1 MRRRFIMNFYMPTR
15 LFTGENCLSRNS
27 GLFAS
32 YGSRCLI
39 VTGKHAAKQSGA
51 LEDVLKVL
59 EENSIS
65 ASVYDGVTQNPPLA
79 SCMEAGKMAHET
91 EACFL
96 IGIGGGSSLDAAKAA
111 SVFAANA
118 GLDEAGFYSGVWANA
133 PLPVILVG
141 TTSGTGSEMTRV
153 AVLTDSRGRKHSI
166 KHDLLSPALSFGDSR
181 YTENNSLS
189 LTLTTGIDA
198 LAHCLESY
206 FSFKGDEIS
215 RSFAVR
221 GVRLLFN
228 PLSAAADGS
237 ALSKDE
243 RRQLYEASI
252 LGGLA
257 INTSGTGFP
266 HNMGYFLTERYH
278 IPHGFACAEFLSEL
292 LTLAREYDPA
302 FTARFYSE
310 AGVTENDLKELI
322 RKSVPDPKVELS
334 ESELLELLPRWE
346 NNGSVKNSRCSIDLS
361 VVRNILEKKFLRK

>member
-1 MRRRFIMNFYMPTR
+1 MNFYMPTR
-15 LFTGENCLSRNS
+15 LFTGENCLFQNS
-27 GLFAS
+27 GMFAS

-51 LEDVLKVL
+51 LDDVMKVL

-79 SCMEAGKMAHET
+79 ACMEAGSMAHET
-91 EACFL
+91 GADFL

-111 SVFAANA
+111 SVFAANE
-118 GLDEAGFYSGVWANA
+118 GLDEAGFYSSVWPNS

-153 AVLTDSRGRKHSI
+153 AVLTDSRCRKHSI

-181 YTENNSLS
+181 YTENNSLP
-189 LTLTTGIDA
+189 LTLTTGVDA

-221 GVRLLFN
+221 GVRLLFH
-228 PLSAAADGS
+228 PLSAAADGA
-237 ALSKDE
+237 ALTKDE

-278 IPHGFACAEFLSEL
+278 VPHGFACAEYLPEL
-292 LTLAREYDPA
+292 LTLAGEYDPA
-302 FTARFYSE
+302 YAACFYAE
-310 AGVTENDLKELI
+310 AGVTEMDLTELI
-322 RKSVPDPKVELS
+322 RRSVPDPKVVLS
-334 ESELLELLPRWE
+334 KSELEELLPRWE
-346 NNGSVKNSRCSIDLS
+346 NNGSVKNSRCSIDLPI
-361 VVRNILEKKFLRK
+361 VRSILEKKFSGK

>member
-1 MRRRFIMNFYMPTR
+1 MNFYMPTR
-15 LFTGENCLSRNS
+15 LFTGENCVSRNS

-32 YGSRCLI
+32 CGSRCLI
-39 VTGKHAAKQSGA
+39 VSGKHAAKESGA
-51 LEDVLKVL
+51 LEEVLKVL
-59 EENSIS
+59 EENGIS

-79 SCMEAGKMAHET
+79 ACMEAGGMARDT
-91 EACFL
+91 GADFL

-111 SVFAANA
+111 SVFAANE
-118 GLDEAGFYSGVWANA
+118 GLDEAGFYSGVWPNT

-166 KHDLLSPALSFGDSR
+166 KHDLLSPVFSFGDSR
-181 YTENNSLS
+181 YTENMSLP
-189 LTLTTGIDA
+189 LTLTTGVDA

-215 RSFAVR
+215 RAFAVR

-237 ALSKDE
+237 ALSGDD

-278 IPHGFACAEFLSEL
+278 IPHGFACAEYLPEL
-292 LTLAREYDPA
+292 LTLSGEYDPA
-302 FTARFYSE
+302 FSACFYSE
-310 AGVTENDLKELI
+310 AGVTESDLKDLI
-322 RKSVPDPKVELS
+322 RRSVPDPKVVLS
-334 ESELLELLPRWE
+334 ESELQELLPRWE
-346 NNGSVKNSRCSIDLS
+346 NNGSVKNSRCAIDLP
-361 VVRNILEKKFLRK
+361 VVRRILEEKFSVK

>member
-1 MRRRFIMNFYMPTR
+1 MNFYMPTR
-15 LFTGENCLSRNS
+15 LFTGENCVLRNS
-27 GLFAS
+27 GLFAP
-32 YGSRCLI
+32 YGQRCLI
-39 VTGKHAAKQSGA
+39 VTGKHAAKDSGA
-51 LEDVLKVL
+51 LEDVMRAL
-59 EENSIS
+59 EETGIS

-79 SCMEAGKMAHET
+79 SCMEAGIQARET
-91 EACFL
+91 GAGFL

-111 SVFAANA
+111 SVFAANE
-118 GLDEAGFYSGVWANA
+118 GLDEAGFYSGVWQHT

-166 KHDLLSPALSFGDSR
+166 KHDLLSPVISFGDSR
-181 YTENNSLS
+181 YTANNSLP
-189 LTLTTGIDA
+189 LTLTTGVDA

-221 GVRLLFN
+221 GVRLLFH

-237 ALSKDE
+237 ALSSDD

-278 IPHGFACAEFLSEL
+278 VPHGFACAEYLPEL
-292 LTLAREYDPA
+292 LTLAGEYDPA
-302 FTARFYSE
+302 YAAYFYSE
-310 AGVTENDLKELI
+310 AGVTERELKDLLC
-322 RKSVPDPKVELS
+322 RSVPDPKVELS
-334 ESELLELLPRWE
+334 ESELKELLPRWE
-346 NNGSVKNSRCSIDLS
+346 NNSSVKNSRCSIDLP
-361 VVRNILEKKFLRK
+361 VVRSILEEKFIRK

>member
-1 MRRRFIMNFYMPTR
+1 MYFYMPTR
-15 LFTGENCLSRNS
+15 LFTGENCLFQNS
-27 GLFAS
+27 GMFAS

-51 LEDVLKVL
+51 LDDVMKVL

-79 SCMEAGKMAHET
+79 ACMEAGSMAHET
-91 EACFL
+91 GADFL

-111 SVFAANA
+111 SVFAANE
-118 GLDEAGFYSGVWANA
+118 GLDEAGFYSSVWPNS

-181 YTENNSLS
+181 YTENNSLP
-189 LTLTTGIDA
+189 LTLTTGVDA

-221 GVRLLFN
+221 GVRLLFH
-228 PLSAAADGS
+228 PLSAAADGA
-237 ALSKDE
+237 ALTKDE

-278 IPHGFACAEFLSEL
+278 VPHGFACAEYLPEL
-292 LTLAREYDPA
+292 LTLAGEYDPA
-302 FTARFYSE
+302 YAACFYAE
-310 AGVTENDLKELI
+310 AGVTEMDLTELI
-322 RKSVPDPKVELS
+322 RRSVPDPKVVLS
-334 ESELLELLPRWE
+334 KSELEELLPRWE
-346 NNGSVKNSRCSIDLS
+346 NNGSVKNSRCSIDLPI
-361 VVRNILEKKFLRK
+361 VRSILEKKFSGK

>member
-221 GVRLLFN
+221 G
-228 PLSAAADGS
+228 
-237 ALSKDE
+237 
-243 RRQLYEASI
+243 
-252 LGGLA
+252 
-257 INTSGTGFP
+257 NTSGTGFP

-278 IPHGFACAEFLSEL
+278 IPHGFACAEYLSEL
-292 LTLAREYDPA
+292 LTLAGEYDPA
-302 FTARFYSE
+302 FAACFYSE
-310 AGVTENDLKELI
+310 AGVTEKDLKELI

>member
-1 MRRRFIMNFYMPTR
+1 MNFYMPTR
-15 LFTGENCLSRNS
+15 LFTGENCLFQNS
-27 GLFAS
+27 GMFAS

-51 LEDVLKVL
+51 LDDVMKVL

-79 SCMEAGKMAHET
+79 ACMEAGSMAHET
-91 EACFL
+91 GADFL

-111 SVFAANA
+111 SVFAANE
-118 GLDEAGFYSGVWANA
+118 GLDEAGFYSSVWPNS

-166 KHDLLSPALSFGDSR
+166 KHDLRSPALSFGDSR
-181 YTENNSLS
+181 YTENNSLP
-189 LTLTTGIDA
+189 LTLTTGVDA

-221 GVRLLFN
+221 GVRLLFH
-228 PLSAAADGS
+228 PLSAAADGA
-237 ALSKDE
+237 ALTKDE

-278 IPHGFACAEFLSEL
+278 VPHGFACAEYLPEL
-292 LTLAREYDPA
+292 LTLAGEYDPA
-302 FTARFYSE
+302 YAACFYAE
-310 AGVTENDLKELI
+310 AGVTEMDLTELI
-322 RKSVPDPKVELS
+322 RRSVPDPKVVLS
-334 ESELLELLPRWE
+334 KSELEELLPRWE
-346 NNGSVKNSRCSIDLS
+346 NNGSVKNSRCSIDLPI
-361 VVRNILEKKFLRK
+361 VRSILEKKFSGK

>member
-1 MRRRFIMNFYMPTR
+1 MNFYMPAR
-15 LFTGENCLSRNS
+15 LFTGENCLARNS
-27 GLFAS
+27 GLFAC
-32 YGSRCLI
+32 YGPRCLI

-51 LEDVLKVL
+51 LEDVMKVL
-59 EENSIS
+59 EENRIS

-79 SCMEAGKMAHET
+79 SCMEAGKMARET

-96 IGIGGGSSLDAAKAA
+96 IGIGGGSALDAAKAA
-111 SVFAANA
+111 SVFAANE
-118 GLDEAGFYSGVWANA
+118 GLDEAGFYSGNWPNT

-181 YTENNSLS
+181 YTENIPLP
-189 LTLTTGIDA
+189 LTLTTGVDA

-215 RSFAVR
+215 RAFAVR

-237 ALSKDE
+237 VLSRDE
-243 RRQLYEASI
+243 RTQLYEASI

-278 IPHGFACAEFLSEL
+278 VPHGFACAEYLPEL
-292 LTLAREYDPA
+292 LTLAGEFDPA
-302 FTARFYSE
+302 YAACFYSE
-310 AGVTENDLKELI
+310 AGITEGDLKDLI
-322 RKSVPDPKVELS
+322 RRSVTDPKVVLS
-334 ESELLELLPRWE
+334 ESELQELLPRWE

-361 VVRNILEKKFLRK
+361 VVRSILGKKFLKK

>member
-1 MRRRFIMNFYMPTR
+1 MIFYMPTR
-15 LFTGENCLSRNS
+15 LFTGENCLFRNS
-27 GLFAS
+27 GMFAS

-51 LEDVLKVL
+51 LDDVMKVL

-79 SCMEAGKMAHET
+79 ACMEAGSMAHET
-91 EACFL
+91 GADFL

-111 SVFAANA
+111 SVFAANE
-118 GLDEAGFYSGVWANA
+118 GLDEAGFYSGVWPNS
-133 PLPVILVG
+133 PLPVILV
-141 TTSGTGSEMTRV
+141 GSEMTRV

-181 YTENNSLS
+181 YTENNSLP
-189 LTLTTGIDA
+189 LTLTTGVDA

-221 GVRLLFN
+221 GVRLLFH
-228 PLSAAADGS
+228 PLSAAADGA
-237 ALSKDE
+237 ALTKDE

-278 IPHGFACAEFLSEL
+278 VPHGFACAEYLPEL
-292 LTLAREYDPA
+292 LTLAGEYDPA
-302 FTARFYSE
+302 YAACFYAE
-310 AGVTENDLKELI
+310 AGVTEMDLTELI
-322 RKSVPDPKVELS
+322 RRSVPNPKVVLS
-334 ESELLELLPRWE
+334 KSELEELLPRWE
-346 NNGSVKNSRCSIDLS
+346 NNGSVKISRCSIDLP
-361 VVRNILEKKFLRK
+361 VVRSILEKKFSGK

>member
-1 MRRRFIMNFYMPTR
+1 MNFYMPTR
-15 LFTGENCLSRNS
+15 LFTGENCLFQNS
-27 GLFAS
+27 GMFAS

-51 LEDVLKVL
+51 LDDVMKVL

-79 SCMEAGKMAHET
+79 ACMEAGSMAHET
-91 EACFL
+91 GADFL

-111 SVFAANA
+111 SVFAANE
-118 GLDEAGFYSGVWANA
+118 GLDEAGFYSSVWPNS

-181 YTENNSLS
+181 YTENNSLP
-189 LTLTTGIDA
+189 LTLTTGVDA

-221 GVRLLFN
+221 GVRLLFH
-228 PLSAAADGS
+228 PLSAAADGA
-237 ALSKDE
+237 ALTKDE

-278 IPHGFACAEFLSEL
+278 VPHGFACAEYLPEL
-292 LTLAREYDPA
+292 LTLAGEHDPA
-302 FTARFYSE
+302 YAACFYAE
-310 AGVTENDLKELI
+310 AGVTEMDLTELI
-322 RKSVPDPKVELS
+322 RRSVPDPKVVLS
-334 ESELLELLPRWE
+334 KSELEELLPRWE
-346 NNGSVKNSRCSIDLS
+346 NNGSVKNSRCSIDLPI
-361 VVRNILEKKFLRK
+361 VRSILEKKFSGK